1 MALGYDKHWNTTN
14 PFDFMTQISL
24 VPKTN
29 FFEARVGQ
37 YQKAGVLN
45 NDNSTVLTFSEDF

>member
-1 MALGYDKHWNTTN
+1 LGLDKLFKAPC

-24 VPKTN
+24 IPKTN

-37 YQKAGVLN
+37 YQKA
-45 NDNSTVLTFSEDF
+45 SVLTDTSIKFDADF